1 MKGQQLALAVALPDP
16 QDFEHFHAGPN
27 GAAVQTLRALLDAE
41 DGSSLL
47 LHGPTGSGKTHLVEA
62 LLKEAQEAGLRSVL
76 LDVTTLSISS
86 RALETAPL
94 LCIDGLDAAPLGEDQ
109 ALTLIRLLDARRQR
123 AVATLVTAR
132 KPAAQL
138 TLPRPDLATRLA
150 GFASFGLRPLS
161 DDDRIGLLRLRAS
174 TRGLT
179 LSLEVACYLLKHLPR
194 DVASLL
200 AAVDAL
206 DQAALAT
213 RRGLTIPLV
222 QETLGLSG

>member
-1 MKGQQLALAVALPDP
+1 MKGRQLALAVELPDP
-16 QDFEHFHAGPN
+16 QDFEHFHTGPN
-27 GAAVQTLRALLDAE
+27 GAAVQTVRALLDAE

-47 LHGPTGSGKTHLVEA
+47 LHGPSGSGKSHLVQA
-62 LLKEAQEAGLRSVL
+62 LLNEAQQMALRTAL
-76 LDVTTLSISS
+76 LDLPALRASS
-86 RALETAPL
+86 RPLETAPL
-94 LCIDGLDAAPLGEDQ
+94 LCIDGLDAAALDEEQ
-109 ALTLIRLLDARRQR
+109 ALALIRLLDARRQR
-123 AVATLVTAR
+123 AVSTLVTAR

-138 TLPRPDLATRLA
+138 VLPRPDLLTRLTA
-150 GFASFGLRPLS
+150 FASFGLKPLS

-174 TRGLT
+174 TRGLA
-179 LSLEVACYLLKHLPR
+179 LSLEVAGYLLKHLPR

-200 AAVDAL
+200 AAVDRL